1 MMAAHDAHRSP
12 VAGCSDEHAARQ
24 LSALTAACA
33 CASCRRHAR
42 INAVIDE
49 QYSRAVLAYIGKV
62 GQHDA
67 RAREDRVAA
76 AVGDLAPD
84 LVARIRAM
92 LDDLYSAE
100 LPLWNS
106 RDIADVGRRA
116 TTWLRDRYP
125 ELSDDAIGAVSNQFA
140 FDWK

>member
-1 MMAAHDAHRSP
+1 
-12 VAGCSDEHAARQ
+12 
-24 LSALTAACA
+24 
-33 CASCRRHAR
+33 
-42 INAVIDE
+42 
-49 QYSRAVLAYIGKV
+49 
-62 GQHDA
+62 
-67 RAREDRVAA
+67 
-76 AVGDLAPD
+76 
-84 LVARIRAM
+84 M